1 MINPAMQNQMMR
13 APNQQYQA
21 MTAGQ
26 PQMQAQVM
34 PQSYQYTPP
43 AASQMPNMQYGLQ
56 GSEAALGA
64 GYQQALSGIQ
74 GGIDMAQQTLLGSAG
89 GGTNYGLAGQQMYG
103 NQAINALQ
111 GAQGYNQMLGNK
123 AINTIGGANQQQQMF
138 GNQALGSIN
147 NAVGMQQQFGNQALG
162 GLNNAMAAQQQFGD
176 RALGAI
182 NSATGAASS
191 AINKG
196 IGNVNTAFNEGVSA
210 LNQYIPQGTNAFNQM
225 ANFSG
230 SGPGGAAAQQQA
242 YDSYMESPDVAFL
255 REQGERSV
263 LQNARAAGGV
273 GGNVLKEL
281 QRYGTGV
288 ASQGFNDYYNRLKG
302 VADMGFGASQGVG
315 SLRGQQAG
323 IVGNLS
329 SQQAQNA
336 LQGGQMSS
344 NVLSNLGNNAIQG
357 AQIGA
362 GILGDMGSSGLQGAQ
377 LSSNVLGNMGSNT
390 MQNANAAANIYGN
403 LGSNYSNTAGQMA
416 NVYGDLGAGA
426 MNASNTMANMYNN
439 AGLSAGDYA
448 YGTGQLLSGGRLQAG
463 RDISAIQQAQG
474 QGLSNIV
481 GGGASNI
488 AQLLSGVG
496 DSINSQQGNLAA
508 ILANLATNTA
518 SQGGNQTSSAQFL
531 NNTGIMKDLA
541 ALLQGAGTAAAASD
555 VRLKENIR
563 PAAVINGINFYHWD
577 WNEAGKAIAGDQIGF
592 GVIAQELINIKPEA
606 VTIGND
612 GYLRVNYK
620 MVI

>member
-1 MINPAMQNQMMR
+1 MTKMLNPSMQNQMMR
-13 APNQQYQA
+13 AQTPNYMATTAAQGQQ
-21 MTAGQ
+21 
-26 PQMQAQVM
+26 QMQPQVM
-34 PQSYQYTPP
+34 PQSYQYTP
-43 AASQMPNMQYGLQ
+43 AAAPQMPNMQYGLQ
-56 GSEAALGA
+56 GSEAALGS
-64 GYQQALSGIQ
+64 GYQQALSGVQ
-74 GGIDMAQQTLLGSAG
+74 GGVDMARQALLGSTG
-89 GGTNYGLAGQQMYG
+89 MGVNTGLAGQQMYG

-111 GAQGYNQMLGNK
+111 GAQGYNQLLGNK
-123 AINTIGGANQQQQMF
+123 AVNTIGAANRQQQQY
-138 GNQALGSIN
+138 
-147 NAVGMQQQFGNQALG
+147 GNQALG
-162 GLNNAMAAQQQFGD
+162 GINSALGMQQQYGNQ
-176 RALGAI
+176 ALGAI
-182 NSATGAASS
+182 KNAVGSASG

-196 IGNVNTAFNEGVSA
+196 ITGVNSAFNEGVSA
-210 LNQYIPQGTNAFNQM
+210 LNQYIPQGTNAFNLM

-242 YDSYMESPDVAFL
+242 YDSYMEGPDVAFL

-329 SQQAQNA
+329 AQQAQNA
-336 LQGGQMSS
+336 MQGGQLAS
-344 NVLSNLGNNAIQG
+344 NVYGDLGSGAI
-357 AQIGA
+357 
-362 GILGDMGSSGLQGAQ
+362 QGAQ

-403 LGSNYSNTAGQMA
+403 LGSNYSNTAGQMS
-416 NVYGDLGAGA
+416 NVYGDLGAGS
-426 MNASNTMANMYNN
+426 MNASNNLANIYNN

-496 DSINSQQGNLAA
+496 DTINSQQGNLASL
-508 ILANLATNTA
+508 LANLATNSASTA
-518 SQGGNQTSSAQFL
+518 GNQTSVAQF
-531 NNTGIMKDLA
+531 MKSPDYVNQLSQV
-541 ALLQGAGTAAAASD
+541 LGAGGAAYQYG
-555 VRLKENIR
+555 R
-563 PAAVINGINFYHWD
+563 
-577 WNEAGKAIAGDQIGF
+577 
-592 GVIAQELINIKPEA
+592 
-606 VTIGND
+606 
-612 GYLRVNYK
+612 
-620 MVI
+620 

>member
-1 MINPAMQNQMMR
+1 MTKMLNPSMQNQMMRTPAQQNQMMR
-13 APNQQYQA
+13 APTPNYMATTAAQGQQ
-21 MTAGQ
+21 
-26 PQMQAQVM
+26 QMQPQVM
-34 PQSYQYTPP
+34 PQSYQYTP
-43 AASQMPNMQYGLQ
+43 AAAPQMPNMQYGLQ
-56 GSEAALGA
+56 GSEAALGS
-64 GYQQALSGIQ
+64 GYQQALSGVQ
-74 GGIDMAQQTLLGSAG
+74 GGVDMARQALLGSTG
-89 GGTNYGLAGQQMYG
+89 MGVNTGLAGQQMYG

-111 GAQGYNQMLGNK
+111 GAQGYNQMLGNR
-123 AINTIGGANQQQQMF
+123 AINTIGGANQQQQLY

-162 GLNNAMAAQQQFGD
+162 GLNNAMSSQQQYGNQ
-176 RALGAI
+176 ALGAI
-182 NSATGAASS
+182 NNATGAASS

-196 IGNVNTAFNEGVSA
+196 LGSVNTAFNEGVSA
-210 LNQYIPQGTNAFNQM
+210 LNQYIPQGTNAFNQL

-242 YDSYMESPDVAFL
+242 YDSYMEGPDVAFL

-323 IVGNLS
+323 ITGNLA
-329 SQQAQNA
+329 SQSAQNYM
-336 LQGGQMSS
+336 QGGQMSS
-344 NVLSNLGNNAIQG
+344 NVMNNLANGAIQG

-362 GILGDMGSSGLQGAQ
+362 GIYGDMGNSALQGAQ

-403 LGSNYSNTAGQMA
+403 MGSNYSNTAGQMS
-416 NVYGDLGAGA
+416 NVYGDLGAGS
-426 MNASNTMANMYNN
+426 MSASNNLANIYNN

-496 DSINSQQGNLAA
+496 DTINSQQGNLASL
-508 ILANLATNTA
+508 LANLATNSASTA
-518 SQGGNQTSSAQFL
+518 GNQTSVAQF
-531 NNTGIMKDLA
+531 MKSPDYVNQLSQV
-541 ALLQGAGTAAAASD
+541 LGAGGAAYQYG
-555 VRLKENIR
+555 R
-563 PAAVINGINFYHWD
+563 
-577 WNEAGKAIAGDQIGF
+577 
-592 GVIAQELINIKPEA
+592 
-606 VTIGND
+606 
-612 GYLRVNYK
+612 
-620 MVI
+620 